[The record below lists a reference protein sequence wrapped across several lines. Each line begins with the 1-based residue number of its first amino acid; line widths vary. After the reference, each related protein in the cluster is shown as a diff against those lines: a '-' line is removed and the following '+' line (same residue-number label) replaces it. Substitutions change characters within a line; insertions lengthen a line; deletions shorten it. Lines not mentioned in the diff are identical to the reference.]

1 GGGRMDRGGDCV
13 SRRALRCPR
22 GLGGRTGGSR
32 RQHAAM
38 DAGPRALA
46 PACVSRPGRRGRPSP
61 RVVALGVQGP
71 RRPDHRPRYCR
82 SRPVRR
88 LGILLAAAVTY
99 LFAAWMVAPG
109 FYDGFGPPQP
119 YSWTCPP
126 PQAGANVKPSSG
138 HLDIKVING
147 VSDANSAFTEDGQV
161 VIGFLPGAFDSTGK
175 TTISVDIVPLDSCPK
190 PPGISFVTNVYKIT
204 ASAPPAKGKTA
215 GLTLR
220 YSNLEPDPSDVY
232 QASDPAGPWKSIGR
246 NEQAAPFTVDTR
258 VDSFG

>member
-1 GGGRMDRGGDCV
+1 
-13 SRRALRCPR
+13 
-22 GLGGRTGGSR
+22 
-32 RQHAAM
+32 
-38 DAGPRALA
+38 
-46 PACVSRPGRRGRPSP
+46 
-61 RVVALGVQGP
+61 
-71 RRPDHRPRYCR
+71 
-82 SRPVRR
+82 VRR

-175 TTISVDIVPLDSCPK
+175 TTISVDIVPLASCPQ
-190 PPGISFVTNVYKIT
+190 PTGLRFVTNVYQIAAT
-204 ASAPPAKGKTA
+204 APLVKSAN
-215 GLTLR
+215 LVLR
-220 YSNLEPDPSDVY
+220 YSNLEPDPSDVF
-232 QASDPAGPWKSIGR
+232 QASDPSGPWKSIGR
-246 NEQAAPFTVDTR
+246 SEQAQPFTVDTTTKT
-258 VDSFG
+258 FGYFAAGYSSASPPPSLVTVGGGQTLPIVVAVLIVVVVLAGLPLAVLRRRGSSAGARDDDET